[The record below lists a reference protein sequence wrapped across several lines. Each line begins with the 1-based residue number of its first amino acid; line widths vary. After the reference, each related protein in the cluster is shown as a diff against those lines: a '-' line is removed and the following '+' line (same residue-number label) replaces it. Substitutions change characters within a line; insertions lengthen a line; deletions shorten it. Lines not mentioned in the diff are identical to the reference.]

1 VNRPA
6 IESASVDPDEEI
18 DGEDEAETAPEAP
31 VNPWVPMS
39 KGARALLLGALGI
52 YTATCVVG
60 ALVSGAPNGGLL
72 AASTLFYLGVLAIPL
87 IAYDDAEHGWFHPL
101 MFGTLFT
108 MAKGLPTRASIL
120 IFGLEEHAVIAAD
133 AETLT
138 GLVAYDNF
146 LNALALLALYAGFRF
161 VRRPPVPRLRWRE
174 PRRLWVVVIAVFV
187 IAGLAMVAL
196 IGLSGSFSQHFLNLS
211 LNAASKQ
218 FEREVTGIGH
228 LATAAQLPAWIL
240 AIVLAYRPELLRKP
254 WFLLL
259 GFSALALVYLAT
271 GKRSLLLSP
280 VAVGAVAWMMATR
293 RVPLFRLLLLGGG
306 AFGLFS
312 VLLLVRGVASTGAKD
327 LNDVGVLMAERAEG
341 TFSASLDEL
350 SYRAGGYASIYP
362 ILHHVPEEVPLLW
375 GESYLTLLARPIPR
389 VIWPTKP
396 RGTDFRTGVTFYNSP
411 WGVPPG
417 AVGEAFW
424 NFHVPGV
431 VGIFFLFG
439 IFKRWLYRLVIEYG
453 EHGFVLFFYAFTAL
467 IFAPSENTVTQWLL
481 TLLPALLFAVLTGVV
496 RGRRGS

>member
-1 VNRPA
+1 MNAAPA
-6 IESASVDPDEEI
+6 EITPVDPDEEI
-18 DGEDEAETAPEAP
+18 EIEDAAEELPEAP
-31 VNPWVPMS
+31 ANPWVPMS
-39 KGARALLLGALGI
+39 KGARAVFLGVLGL
-52 YTATCVVG
+52 YTAMCVVG
-60 ALVSGAPNGGLL
+60 APLSGAPNGALL
-72 AASTLFYLGVLAIPL
+72 AASTLFYLGMLAIPL
-87 IAYDDAEHGWFHPL
+87 IAYDDEQHGWFHPL
-101 MFGTLFT
+101 MFGTLF
-108 MAKGLPTRASIL
+108 MMVKGLPTRASIL
-120 IFGLEEHAVIAAD
+120 IFGLDEHAVIAAS

-138 GLVAYDNF
+138 GLVAYENF
-146 LNALALLALYAGFRF
+146 LNGLSLLALYAGFHF

-174 PRRLWVVVIAVFV
+174 PRRLWAVVIAVFA
-187 IAGLAMVAL
+187 IAGLGMVVL
-196 IGLSGSFSQHFLNLS
+196 IGFSGSFSQHFLNLS

-228 LATAAQLPAWIL
+228 LATAAQLPAWVL

-254 WFLLL
+254 WFLGL
-259 GFSALALVYLAT
+259 GFVALALVYLAT

-293 RVPLFRLLLLGGG
+293 QVPVFRLLLIGAG

-327 LNDVGVLMAERAEG
+327 LNDLGVIMAERAEG

-389 VIWPTKP
+389 VIWPSKP

-424 NFHVPGV
+424 NFHIPGV

-439 IFKRWLYRLVIEYG
+439 IFKRWLCRVVLQYG
-453 EHGFVLFFYAFTAL
+453 EHGFVIFFYAFTTL
-467 IFAPSENTVTQWLL
+467 IFAPSENTVTQWML
-481 TLLPALLFAVLTGVV
+481 TLLPALLFAAATGIV
-496 RGRRGS
+496 GRRRE